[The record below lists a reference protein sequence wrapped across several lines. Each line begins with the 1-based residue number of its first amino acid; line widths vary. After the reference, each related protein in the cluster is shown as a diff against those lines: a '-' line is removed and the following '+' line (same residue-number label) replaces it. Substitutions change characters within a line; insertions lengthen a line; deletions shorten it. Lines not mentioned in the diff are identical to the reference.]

1 MSKKTFCPH
10 GMPPLMCL
18 KCMQQRAEPPLP
30 TFTGTLAPP
39 FPGRAMVTQL
49 PPPQPQAAASSGF
62 DITQIPAVMEKL
74 GGVQGPRFMRR
85 WFNSPAFV
93 LPMDFKT
100 GRKDARLLDKAHRL
114 EDLPFEWLEQS
125 KRLGPT
131 VKSVVEELSD
141 VYEFNGR
148 VGRVKQALDQLSRG
162 LIVLMERLEALGL
175 LDAKKKLLK
184 DGGRFF
190 GDLPAIQLDYTS
202 QFNRVDVG
210 VSFMEKAFDELDDVY
225 FALGS
230 FSIKLAATAL
240 RTYSAHNGFPA
251 IEISE
256 IGLYVRDTYDFL
268 NQQGKDQLLGYWS
281 DTGVTKPD
289 PVEYFVTPK
298 TITRS
303 SKSYVK
309 VTNDSFN
316 EHRRRTGKGG
326 DFIAFSTVKR
336 VPVSI
341 LVHLGTIDFDE
352 YLGRKSK

>member
-1 MSKKTFCPH
+1 MSKKAFCPH
-10 GMPPLMCL
+10 GMPPLLCL
-18 KCMQQRAEPPLP
+18 KCQQQRAEPPLQ
-30 TFTGTLAPP
+30 TFPGTLASPVL
-39 FPGRAMVTQL
+39 AKASVTQA
-49 PPPQPQAAASSGF
+49 PAPQAQAAASSGF
-62 DITQIPAVMEKL
+62 DITRIPAIMDKL
-74 GGVQGPRFMRR
+74 GAVQGPRFMRR
-85 WFNSPAFV
+85 WFNMPAFA

-114 EDLPFEWLEQS
+114 EDLPFDWLEKS
-125 KRLGPT
+125 KRVGPT

-148 VGRVKQALDQLSRG
+148 VGRVKKALDQLSPG
-162 LIVLMERLEALGL
+162 LIVLMERLEAMGL
-175 LDAKKKLLK
+175 LDAKKKVLR

-190 GDLPAIQLDYTS
+190 GDLPAIELDYTC

-210 VSFMEKAFDELDDVY
+210 TSFMEKAFDDLDDVY

-230 FSIKLAATAL
+230 FSIKLAATEL

-251 IEISE
+251 IEVSE
-256 IGLYVRDTYDFL
+256 LGLYVRDTYDFL
-268 NQQGKDQLLGYWS
+268 NKTGEDQLLGYWN
-281 DTGVTKPD
+281 DTGVKKPD
-289 PVEYFVTPK
+289 PVEYLVEPK
-298 TITRS
+298 TISRFLKT
-303 SKSYVK
+303 YYK

-352 YLGRKSK
+352 YLARKSK